1 MLSRRGL
8 RIKAMQTLYIVASTE
23 QMDSKAAVRQLHK
36 SIYNSHQAYLY
47 CLHFITELAHQVDL
61 EAHIKKN
68 KYLPSE
74 ADLTFPV
81 TFFNNTLIRTLMDN
95 QYFQN
100 RLKKEKLLDW
110 ADEEYAKIIYTQLK
124 DFPPYIAYA
133 QSQPDVAKDKRIVK
147 DIFEGF
153 LLKNEYFDEHMENV
167 IGTWADDEFI
177 VKGLMDDFF
186 NAKQIGTENERN
198 LFDFYITAEE
208 EDFSETLLTKTISE
222 DSHYDEMIKPK
233 LQNWELDRVSLI
245 DKILMKM
252 ALTEFLHIPTVP
264 TKVTIN
270 EYLDISKLY
279 STPRS
284 REFING
290 ILDKLMN
297 EMKTSGMIVKSGR
310 GLIE

>member
-8 RIKAMQTLYIVASTE
+8 RIKAMQTLYIVASNE
-23 QMDSKAAVRQLHK
+23 SMDEKAAVRQLQS
-36 SIYNSHQAYLY
+36 SINNSYLAYLY
-47 CLHFITELAHQVDL
+47 CLHFLTELAQQVDL
-61 EAHIKKN
+61 EAHIKRN
-68 KYLPSE
+68 KYLPTE
-74 ADLTFPV
+74 EDLHFPV
-81 TFFNNTLIRTLMDN
+81 KFFHNTVITGLLKN
-95 QYFQN
+95 LYFQAK
-100 RLKKEKLLDW
+100 LKREKLTELV
-110 ADEEYAKIIYTQLK
+110 DEEFVKLIYTQLK
-124 DFPPYIAYA
+124 EFPAYIKYVQAETTET
-133 QSQPDVAKDKRIVK
+133 DDRRILRE
-147 DIFEGF
+147 IFDHF

-167 IGTWADDEFI
+167 VGTWADDEFI

-186 NAKQIGTENERN
+186 TTPSITPYNEKT
-198 LFDFYITAEE
+198 LFDLHISAEE
-208 EDFSETLLTKTISE
+208 AEFSEALVVKTIGE
-222 DSHYDEMIKPK
+222 NGVYDEMIRLK

-252 ALTEFLHIPTVP
+252 AITEFLYIPTVP
-264 TKVTIN
+264 IKVTIN

-297 EMKTSGMIVKSGR
+297 ELRSEGRIVKTGR